1 MDTSTP
7 DEVKS
12 DYCTIAWIWMRES
25 KGDKTGEERQKYNE
39 FPVPIIPSLA
49 LD

>member
-1 MDTSTP
+1 
-7 DEVKS
+7 
-12 DYCTIAWIWMRES
+12 MRES
-25 KGDKTGEERQKYNE
+25 KGDKIGEEREKYNE